1 MVVKIF
7 DSAHT
12 GMRRSQFLLVFFK
25 DFPYEAKDF
34 ESTNFE
40 ESPENPELRD
50 LFTDLGS
57 LSLLMIKNKEEN
69 DEIKTLKVFFKDKI
83 PFQPC
88 NKTKFEDLDKRRFSA
103 VFFPIETGAKP
114 EWGMCVR
121 SDAGDTFFFDSKDC
135 EWKSGWSGDGDSY
148 KLAEALANKLLESE
162 LPEREEY
169 IFKAAKNWIVTG
181 DVDENGKVKN
191 VGLGN
196 KLDLPTK
203 RKFIVPDANYAG
215 ISIGALGKTIRF
227 ADTVEAA
234 WNHVTDQGT
243 KNIPEAEFPPEI
255 DELHVLVGGN
265 IKAQVASI
273 IFSNPKKVFLWYSES
288 VEDSRKHIEYVVKRY
303 MKEFEKPE
311 IEIEMNLLSSKSM
324 AEAERTLKGH
334 FDGVRQNETVIFNVT
349 SGNRIMSYAVQTI
362 ARAYRNVELIYRDI
376 DEPKD
381 YGKYFFTRLIYNE
394 FPPYS
399 GKMWGKIGKKINVD
413 FLCGTA
419 PRNDT
424 PEDFAETFY
433 NKLIKKEANDE

>member
-1 MVVKIF
+1 MLVKIF

-12 GMRRSQFLLVFFK
+12 ERMSRALFLQIFFK

-69 DEIKTLKVFFKDKI
+69 DEIRKLKAFFKDKI

-103 VFFPIETGAKP
+103 VFFPIETGADS
-114 EWGMCVR
+114 EWGMCVK
-121 SDAGDTFFFDSKDC
+121 SDADDTFFFDSKDC
-135 EWKSGWSGDGDSY
+135 EWKTKWSGKGDSY

-162 LPEREEY
+162 LPERDEY

-181 DVDENGKVKN
+181 DVDENGKVKK
-191 VGLGN
+191 VDLGN

-234 WNHVTDQGT
+234 WNHITDQGT
-243 KNIPEAEFPPEI
+243 KHLEDAEFSGKV

-273 IFSNPKKVFLWYSES
+273 ILLKPEKVFLWHSES
-288 VEDSRKHIEYVVKRY
+288 KDESKTPAEWIAYVA
-303 MKEFEKPE
+303 EKYAGITSE
-311 IEIEMNLLSSKSM
+311 INFLTSKKID
-324 AEAERTLKGH
+324 EAEKALKDH
-334 FDGVRQNETVIFNVT
+334 FENISSDKTVVFNVT
-349 SGNRIMSYAVQTI
+349 SGNRLMSFAAQTI
-362 ARAYRNVELIYRDI
+362 ANAYRNVELIYRDV
-376 DEPKD
+376 DETKNPER
-381 YGKYFFTRLIYNE
+381 KYYFTRLLYNE
-394 FPPYS
+394 FPPFS
-399 GKMWGKIGKKINVD
+399 GRIWVKLDDKINDD
-413 FLCGTA
+413 FLCSKAKDYKDGK
-419 PRNDT
+419 
-424 PEDFAETFY
+424 DFY
-433 NKLIKKEANDE
+433 DKLIIKKEVNYE